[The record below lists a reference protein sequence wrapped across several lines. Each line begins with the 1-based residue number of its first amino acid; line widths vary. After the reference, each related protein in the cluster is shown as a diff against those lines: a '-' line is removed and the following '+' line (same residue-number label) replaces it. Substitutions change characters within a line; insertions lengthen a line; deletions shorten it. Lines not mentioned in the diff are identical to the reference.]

1 MKINKLCE
9 ALKQTTYNTH
19 HLKHLKKQTTSSQ
32 EGFHVNIPALDRIA
46 ADTVAAV
53 SDGDFCVAELTP
65 TGSPRI
71 ADDPVGKV
79 KVRIKAMANDH
90 DGVVQFTA
98 LEAIWIVDDTGL
110 IVFPVVAVSCNK
122 NDDRAFL
129 KGSQVG
135 GRRS

>member
-19 HLKHLKKQTTSSQ
+19 HLKHLKKPTSISQ
-32 EGFHVNIPALDRIA
+32 EGFHVNIPALDRIT
-46 ADTVAAV
+46 ADTVAAL
-53 SDGDFCVAELTP
+53 SDGDLRVAELTP
-65 TGSPRI
+65 TGSPGI

-79 KVRIKAMANDH
+79 KVLIITVANDH

-110 IVFPVVAVSCNK
+110 VVLPVVAVSCNK

-129 KGSQVG
+129 EGSQVG